1 MNFFFVCTLF
11 ATAMTGIHGQTDV
24 VSGPVTIERHAG
36 EREGHQRAAEI
47 AAIYWEYEVLAETLH
62 EAEAEL
68 GFLNDLTSSL
78 GSPMPVIVSERVQIL
93 REDVLNRVRSAA
105 DRQNVFEL
113 LDRAPGAANLLVR
126 YIRYGADFET
136 SHQLLEQMSENLG
149 SGGLHP
155 LMYDALV
162 EQLDD
167 RQRDRHEEPD
177 TIAPA
182 DEAALSAFNTSYTE
196 WIDEIRL
203 LGRLEG
209 RDNFTRNLIIGQ
221 FGLNLSSD
229 VREALIEANRNLIDT
244 IDAENTRVAL
254 ALVDEYGFDRL
265 HAASPRL
272 TGSIAGLVHH
282 GGTTADRRTLLTAIE
297 PLALS
302 GRYSGQQYA
311 LMYDRVAKAE
321 GRPQRYGSQD
331 NCQNGRREIYTL
343 EDPENVD
350 EQRAAMGMGPLEE
363 YWAMSV
369 EMYGENC

>member
-11 ATAMTGIHGQTDV
+11 ATAMTGFHDQTDV
-24 VSGPVTIERHAG
+24 VPGPVTIERQAG

-68 GFLNDLTSSL
+68 GFLNDLASGI
-78 GSPMPVIVSERVQIL
+78 GSPLPVNVAERVQSL

-105 DRQNVFEL
+105 DRQDVFEL

-136 SHQLLEQMSENLG
+136 SHQLLDQMSENLG

-155 LMYDALV
+155 LMYEALV

-167 RQRDRHEEPD
+167 RQRNRHAEPD
-177 TIAPA
+177 TTAPS

-221 FGLNLSSD
+221 LGHNLSSD

-244 IDAENTRVAL
+244 IDAENTLVAL
-254 ALVDEYGFDRL
+254 ALVDQYGFDRL
-265 HAASPRL
+265 HTASSRL
-272 TGSIAGLVHH
+272 TGSITGLVHH
-282 GGTTADRRTLLTAIE
+282 GGTTEERRTLLTAIE

-302 GRYSGQQYA
+302 GQYSGQQYA
-311 LMYDRVAKAE
+311 LLYDRIAEAE
-321 GRPQRYGSQD
+321 GRPQRYGTQD
-331 NCQNGRREIYTL
+331 DCENGRRVIYSL
-343 EDPENVD
+343 EDPENVH
-350 EQRAAMGMGPLEE
+350 EHRASMGMGPLEE
-363 YWAMSV
+363 YWAASV

>member
-11 ATAMTGIHGQTDV
+11 ATAVTGIHDQTDV
-24 VSGPVTIERHAG
+24 VPGPITIERQAG

-47 AAIYWEYEVLAETLH
+47 AATYWEYEVLAETLH
-62 EAEAEL
+62 EAEVEL
-68 GFLNDLTSSL
+68 GFLNDLASGI
-78 GSPMPVIVSERVQIL
+78 GSPLPVNVAERVQSL

-105 DRQNVFEL
+105 DRQDVFEL

-136 SHQLLEQMSENLG
+136 SQQLLEQMSENLG

-167 RQRDRHEEPD
+167 RQRNQHAEPD
-177 TIAPA
+177 ATAPA
-182 DEAALSAFNTSYTE
+182 DEAALSAFNTSYAE

-221 FGLNLSSD
+221 FGLNLTPD

-244 IDAENTRVAL
+244 IDAENTRAAL
-254 ALVDEYGFDRL
+254 ALMEEHGFDQL
-265 HAASPRL
+265 HAASSRL

-282 GGTTADRRTLLTAIE
+282 GGTTDERRTLVTAIE

-302 GRYSGQQYA
+302 GQYSGQQYA

-321 GRPQRYGSQD
+321 GRPQRYGSQSD
-331 NCQNGRREIYTL
+331 CQNGRREIYTL

-350 EQRAAMGMGPLEE
+350 EHRAAMGMGSLEE
-363 YWAMSV
+363 YWAVSV